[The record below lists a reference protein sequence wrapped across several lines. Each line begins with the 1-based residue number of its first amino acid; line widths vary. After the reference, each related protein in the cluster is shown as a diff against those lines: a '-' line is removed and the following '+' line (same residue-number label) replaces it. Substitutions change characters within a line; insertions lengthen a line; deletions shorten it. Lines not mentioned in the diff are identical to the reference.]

1 MQDQPNKKRRSYGTG
16 SLYTREDSAG
26 RETYYGRWWAGG
38 SPTRRALGLKR
49 VPGSS
54 EGLTARQAERAL
66 SKLMHETPR
75 RTPVSESLNI
85 EELGKRYVQD
95 VERRGLKLA
104 SVTAVKSAVRVRMVP
119 FFEDKALAR
128 YTARDVQAF
137 VTKLEDD
144 ELSNKTI
151 RNYVGI
157 LSAMFKYAVRKKL
170 APTNPCADVE
180 LPAKDEYTSDDIH
193 FLRPEE
199 VHALVRCAV
208 SGAYDAIDRAL
219 YITAAMTGLRQGE
232 LLALRWRDVDWPASS
247 VRVRSNYVLGEF
259 GTPKSKRSSRGVPMA
274 DDVGGELDRHFK
286 ASSYT
291 AEDDLVFADPY
302 TGEPLK
308 RGALMRRYRR
318 ALKAAKLNP
327 EHRFHDLRHTFGT
340 AMAAAGVPLRTLQ
353 EWMGHRDIATTQ
365 IYADYAPKPN
375 EAAQVTAAFKTEPL
389 DGPAGAPTA
398 PVTA

>member
-1 MQDQPNKKRRSYGTG
+1 MQAQANKPRRSYGTG
-16 SLYTREDSAG
+16 SLYTRTDSAG
-26 RETYYGRWWAGG
+26 REMWYGRWWSGG
-38 SPTRRALGLKR
+38 SPTRRALGPKR
-49 VPGSS
+49 VPGSR
-54 EGLTARQAERAL
+54 EGLTELQAERVL

-75 RTPVSESLNI
+75 RVPVSESLNI
-85 EELGKRYVQD
+85 AELGGRYVRE
-95 VERRGLKLA
+95 VERRGLRLS
-104 SVTAVKSAVRVRMVP
+104 SVTAVKSVLRVRLVP

-128 YTARDVQAF
+128 FTSRDVEAF
-137 VTKLEDD
+137 VTSLEDD
-144 ELSNKTI
+144 GLSNKTI

-180 LPAKDEYTSDDIH
+180 LPAKDTYTSDDIR

-199 VHALVRCAV
+199 VHALARCAV
-208 SGAYDAIDRAL
+208 GGEYEPIDRAL

-247 VRVRSNYVLGEF
+247 IRVRQNFVLGEY
-259 GTPKSKRSSRGVPMA
+259 GKPKSKRSSRSVPMA
-274 DDVGGELDRHFK
+274 DDVGGELDRLFK
-286 ASSYT
+286 SSSYT

-302 TGEPLK
+302 TGDPLR

-340 AMAAAGVPLRTLQ
+340 AMAAAGVALRTLQ
-353 EWMGHRDIATTQ
+353 EWMGHRDLATTQ

-375 EAAQVTAAFKTEPL
+375 EAAQVTAAFRTQRDVE
-389 DGPAGAPTA
+389 AIHAI
-398 PVTA
+398 

>member
-1 MQDQPNKKRRSYGTG
+1 MQTEANKTRRRSYGTG
-16 SLYTREDSAG
+16 SLYIRKDSAG
-26 RETYYGRWWAGG
+26 RETWYGRWWTGG

-49 VPGSS
+49 TPGSRD
-54 EGLTARQAERAL
+54 GLTELQAEKAL

-75 RTPVSESLNI
+75 RAPVSESLNI
-85 EELGKRYVQD
+85 EELGQRYVRD
-95 VERRGLKLA
+95 AERRGLKLS
-104 SVTAVKSAVRVRMVP
+104 SVTAVKSVLRVQLVP
-119 FFEDKALAR
+119 FFEGKALAR
-128 YTARDVQAF
+128 YTPRDVQAL

-170 APTNPCADVE
+170 APTNPCVDVE
-180 LPAKDEYTSDDIH
+180 LPAKDEYASDDIH

-199 VHALVRCAV
+199 VHVLVRCAV
-208 SGAYDAIDRAL
+208 SGAYESIDRAL

-247 VRVRSNYVLGEF
+247 IRVRQNFVSGEY
-259 GTPKSKRSSRGVPMA
+259 GKPKSKRSSRSVPMA
-274 DDVGGELDRHFK
+274 DDVGGELDRLYK
-286 ASSYT
+286 ASDF
-291 AEDDLVFADPY
+291 EVEGDLVFADPY

-327 EHRFHDLRHTFGT
+327 DHRFHDLRHTFGT
-340 AMAAAGVPLRTLQ
+340 AMAAAGVPMRTLQ
-353 EWMGHRDIATTQ
+353 EWMGHRDIATTL

-389 DGPAGAPTA
+389 DGDVEAPA

>member
-1 MQDQPNKKRRSYGTG
+1 MQAEANKTRRSYGTG
-16 SLYTREDSAG
+16 SLYTRKDSAG
-26 RETYYGRWWAGG
+26 RETWYGRWWAVG

-49 VPGSS
+49 TPGSRD
-54 EGLTARQAERAL
+54 GLTELQAEREL
-66 SKLMHETPR
+66 SRLMHETPR
-75 RTPVSESLNI
+75 RAPVSESLNAQ
-85 EELGKRYVQD
+85 ELGARYVRD
-95 VERRGLKLA
+95 AERRGLRLS
-104 SVTAVKSAVRVRMVP
+104 SVTAVRSVLDTRIVP
-119 FFEDKALAR
+119 FFEDKAVAK
-128 YTARDVQAF
+128 YTPRDVQAF

-170 APTNPCADVE
+170 APTNPCVDVE
-180 LPAKDEYTSDDIH
+180 LPAKDTYTSDDIH

-199 VHALVRCAV
+199 VHTLARSAQ
-208 SGAYDAIDRAL
+208 SGAYEAIDRAL

-247 VRVRSNYVLGEF
+247 IRVRQNFVLGEY
-259 GTPKSKRSSRGVPMA
+259 GKPKSKRSTRSVPMA
-274 DDVGGELDRHFK
+274 DDVGGELDRLFK
-286 ASSYT
+286 AASYT
-291 AEDDLVFADPY
+291 TEDDLVFADPY
-302 TGEPLK
+302 TGEPLR

-318 ALKAAKLNP
+318 ALKAAKLNV

-389 DGPAGAPTA
+389 EPAAE
-398 PVTA
+398 PVHAI